1 MGLHHRSRTVLH
13 TKLTDVVGDEEAV
26 SDMLS
31 QFPSTDLETP
41 ATKDFVRAESAITR
55 TELRTEM
62 ATLSTDLRTD
72 MATIRTEMVQMETRL
87 MEFVHTEVVTSMRWT
102 VGMFLT
108 VQTIVI
114 ALILAFT

>member
-1 MGLHHRSRTVLH
+1 MGLQQRSRTVLH
-13 TKLTDVVGDEEAV
+13 TKLTEVVGDEEAV

-41 ATKDFVRAESAITR
+41 ATKDFVRAEAAITR
-55 TELRTEM
+55 SELRSEM
-62 ATLSTDLRTD
+62 ATLGTDLRSEMGALRTD
-72 MATIRTEMVQMETRL
+72 L
-87 MEFVHTEVVTSMRWT
+87 MTYMHAEIVASMRWT
-102 VGMFLT
+102 LGIFLT